1 MIRQVLAPAV
11 MTATLAD
18 LAADIASGAL
28 TATALLEACLARI
41 AAHES
46 TGASL
51 SALIAMNP
59 AAEETALA
67 LDEERRD
74 GRVRGPLHG
83 IPIVVKDNID
93 MAGAATSSGNKAM
106 AHSCALRDAEAVR
119 RLRAAGAILVAKA
132 NLSEFS
138 FEIRSRS
145 SLRGD
150 VRNPFDGHVTS
161 GGSSGGTAAAVAAGF
176 AIGGLGTDT
185 GGSLRVPASYTGL
198 VGLRPSH
205 GLIDTRGVA
214 PLAPSTDTL
223 GPIGRSVEDAA
234 ILLNALTGS
243 DPQPL
248 VRPGEPPLMRVRV
261 GVLRQAFGGEPAI
274 VELVDAALQRM
285 QAAGAIL
292 VDPIEI
298 PASALPA
305 GRAQHIVDWEF
316 RGAFDRYLLENFR
329 PGTAPASLR
338 QIFESGEYLPEYRDV
353 LARRLAI
360 ATTDDPLYREI
371 LGFHE
376 ALSDRL
382 TALFDDQR
390 LSALV
395 YPASM
400 VLPSSFENPAGGW
413 APELAACSGRP
424 AITLPVGVSPK
435 GLPVGIELLGTPRG
449 EAALLRLAHGIES
462 LGSGRPIPVLE
473 HATGR

>member
-1 MIRQVLAPAV
+1 MIRQVSARAV
-11 MTATLAD
+11 ITATLAE
-18 LAADIASGAL
+18 LATDIASGAL
-28 TATALLEACLARI
+28 TATLLLDECHARI
-41 AAHES
+41 AAHEAN
-46 TGASL
+46 GANL
-51 SALIAMNP
+51 SALIALNP
-59 AAEETALA
+59 AAEATALA
-67 LDEERRD
+67 LDEERRR
-74 GRVRGPLHG
+74 GRLRGPLHG
-83 IPIVVKDNID
+83 IPIVIKDNID
-93 MAGAATSSGNKAM
+93 MAGMASSSGNKAL
-106 AHSCALRDAEAVR
+106 AQSCALRDAEAVR
-119 RLRAAGAILVAKA
+119 RLRAAGAVVVAKA

-150 VRNPFDGHVTS
+150 VRNPFDPRVTS

-176 AIGGLGTDT
+176 AIGGIGTDT

-205 GLIDTRGVA
+205 GLIDLRGVA

-223 GPIGRSVEDAA
+223 GPIARSVEDAA
-234 ILLNALTGS
+234 ILLNVLAGS
-243 DPQPL
+243 EAARR
-248 VRPGEPPLMRVRV
+248 VRPGEPSLARARV
-261 GVLRQAFGGEPAI
+261 GVLRQAFGKEPAI
-274 VELVDAALQRM
+274 TELIDAALQRL

-292 VDPIEI
+292 VDPLEI
-298 PASALPA
+298 PASLLPA

-329 PGTAPASLR
+329 PGSAPASLR
-338 QIFESGEYLPEYRDV
+338 EIFESGDYLPEYRDV
-353 LARRLAI
+353 LARRLAV

-371 LGFHE
+371 LDFHR
-376 ALSDRL
+376 ALSERL

-424 AITLPVGVSPK
+424 AITLPIGVSAG
-435 GLPVGIELLGTPRG
+435 GLPVGIELLGTPHG
-449 EAALLRLAHGIES
+449 EGALLRLAQEIES
-462 LGSGRPIPVLE
+462 LGNGRPFPAL
-473 HATGR
+473 

>member
-1 MIRQVLAPAV
+1 MIRQVPVPAV
-11 MTATLAD
+11 MTATLTE
-18 LAADIASGAL
+18 LSRDIASGAL
-28 TATALLEACLARI
+28 TAKTLLAECLTQI
-41 AAHES
+41 AAHEAR
-46 TGASL
+46 GASL

-67 LDEERRD
+67 LDEERRH
-74 GRVRGPLHG
+74 GRLRGPLHG
-83 IPIVVKDNID
+83 IPIVIKDNID
-93 MAGAATSSGNKAM
+93 MAGAATSSGNVAL

-119 RLRAAGAILVAKA
+119 RLRAAGAILVAKT

-150 VRNPFDGHVTS
+150 VRNPFDGRVTS

-198 VGLRPSH
+198 VGLRPSQ
-205 GLIDTRGVA
+205 GLVDMRGVA

-243 DPQPL
+243 DPEPL
-248 VRPGEPPLMRVRV
+248 VRLGDHPLMQVRV
-261 GVLRQAFGGEPAI
+261 GVLRQAFGEEPAI
-274 VELVDAALQRM
+274 VELIDATLRRM

-298 PASALPA
+298 PTSELPA

-329 PGTAPASLR
+329 PGSAPASLR
-338 QIFESGEYLPEYRDV
+338 EIFESGEYLPEYREV

-371 LGFHE
+371 LHFHQ

-382 TALFDDQR
+382 TAIFDDQR

-424 AITLPVGVSPK
+424 AITLPIGVSAT
-435 GLPVGIELLGTPRG
+435 GLPVGMELLGTPRG

-462 LGSGRPIPVLE
+462 LGSGRPIPPLDQS
-473 HATGR
+473 TGR